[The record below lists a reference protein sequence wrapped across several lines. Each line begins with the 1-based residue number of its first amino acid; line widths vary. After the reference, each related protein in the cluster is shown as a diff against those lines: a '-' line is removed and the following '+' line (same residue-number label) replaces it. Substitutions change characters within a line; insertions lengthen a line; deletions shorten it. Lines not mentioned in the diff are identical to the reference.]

1 MPPTTSAP
9 TSLPTTAPSTGPAA
23 RLAEAASDVAAATAP
38 AGGGSIVEMYPLLG
52 GVWLG
57 WALGANDASNVFGTA
72 VASRMVRFRT
82 AVMLSS
88 VFVLAGA
95 LVGGA
100 AGMKTLSG
108 LAEQSLRSALVVT
121 AAAAAIVT
129 LMTALKLPV
138 STSQGVVGAI
148 LGMGLATDPA
158 GVRWG
163 LLVKVVL
170 AWVSAPI
177 GAAVVAMVL
186 YPLLGRLL
194 DAMRLS
200 LVRRSQVLKAALI
213 VSGSYGAYA
222 LGANNVANVVGVF
235 YGSAPFGEDAGLWAL
250 LGGGAIMLG
259 IVTFSRR
266 VMFTVGRSLVQLDAF
281 SALVAVLSQ
290 ATTVLVLAYVG
301 VPVSTSTAI
310 VGGVL
315 GIGMV
320 KGVRTINLPTLLRI
334 LSGWVSTPLLAGL
347 AAFALARLLL

>member
-1 MPPTTSAP
+1 MTPPTSTPATAP
-9 TSLPTTAPSTGPAA
+9 TSLPAT
-23 RLAEAASDVAAATAP
+23 RLAEALSDIAATTAP
-38 AGGGSIVEMYPLLG
+38 AGGDPSLLAQTYPLLG

-82 AVMLSS
+82 AVLLAS
-88 VFVLAGA
+88 VFVVAGA
-95 LVGGA
+95 VIGGA
-100 AGMKTLSG
+100 GGMETLSG
-108 LAEQSLRSALVVT
+108 LATQSLHSAMIVT
-121 AAAAAIVT
+121 AAAAAVVT
-129 LMTALKLPV
+129 VMTALKLPV

-148 LGMGLATDPA
+148 LGVGLATDPA
-158 GVRWG
+158 GVKWSM
-163 LLVKVVL
+163 LVKVVL
-170 AWVSAPI
+170 AWVSAPV
-177 GAAVVAMVL
+177 GAMVVAMVL
-186 YPLLGRLL
+186 YPVLGRLL
-194 DAMRLS
+194 GVLRLS

-235 YGSAPFGEDAGLWAL
+235 YGSAPFGDDSRMWAL
-250 LGGGAIMLG
+250 LGAGAIVLG

-290 ATTVLVLAYVG
+290 GTTVLVLAYVG

-315 GIGMV
+315 GIGIV
-320 KGVRTINLPTLLRI
+320 KGVRTINLRTLARI

-347 AAFALARLLL
+347 SAFALAWLLL